1 MKAHRDYEH
10 RKEPESYLFKK
21 LAVLLLALS
30 IVFGAYYIWSRDYF
44 SKQDNTVPI
53 LVKANNDEIKKAPI
67 NPGGMQVP
75 NQDKAVYESF
85 IDPKKSG
92 TRKAEILL
100 PNPEEPLS
108 RKDIFGEMEET
119 PAHKELDTIIQ
130 EQTPQVTKPEEMLQE
145 TRVSETGHDYAI
157 PTSNDA
163 GTKSNEQVQKHDYS
177 LPISTQKSKAT
188 PYKIQLAS
196 VSSKQVAMTEWTR
209 LSKKHKVLQNLKP
222 IIDQI
227 TTEKGTI
234 FKLSAGAVPSETDA
248 NKRCKELQSSKQFC
262 FVQKIKP

>member
-10 RKEPESYLFKK
+10 RKEPESSFIKK
-21 LAVLLLALS
+21 LAALLLTLS
-30 IVFGAYYIWSRDYF
+30 IAFSAYYIWGKGYF
-44 SKQDNTVPI
+44 SKQDNAAPI
-53 LVKANNDEIKKAPI
+53 LVRANNDEIKKAPA

-108 RKDIFGEMEET
+108 RKDIFGEIDET
-119 PAHKELDTIIQ
+119 SVNKEIATIIQ
-130 EQTPQVTKPEEMLQE
+130 ERTSSAVKPEEAQQE
-145 TRVSETGHDYAI
+145 ARVSEAKHDYVI
-157 PTSNDA
+157 PTSDDSI
-163 GTKSNEQVQKHDYS
+163 TKPNEQIQKPDYS
-177 LPISTQKSKAT
+177 LPVSTQKSKAT
-188 PYKIQLAS
+188 LYKIQLAS
-196 VSSKQVAMTEWTR
+196 VFSKQVAMTEWSR
-209 LSKKHKVLQNLKP
+209 LSKRHKVLQNLKP

-227 TTEKGTI
+227 TTEKGII
-234 FKLSAGAVPSETDA
+234 FKLSAGTIPSEMDA